1 MQGNYFETT
10 SESQNF
16 IDYFR
21 AVNPTFLNHNVKALH
36 LLKTDHK
43 VYLKTVFLQE
53 EYLNRLTFVTTLV
66 NLDLVVGDCDSEENP
81 EGRVFEYGLS
91 YEELMDHLVNLGE
104 DCLIQIFD
112 KEFISIP
119 FILEHYEIEAF

>member
-91 YEELMDHLVNLGE
+91 YEELSDHLVNLGE

>member
-1 MQGNYFETT
+1 MQQNYFDAT

-21 AVNPTFLNHNVKALH
+21 AVNPAFLNSNVKALYFV
-36 LLKTDHK
+36 KTEDK
-43 VYLKTVFLQE
+43 VYLKTVFQKE
-53 EYLNRLTFVTTLV
+53 EYLNRLTFITAFV
-66 NLDLVVGDCDSEENP
+66 NLDMVVGDCDSDENP
-81 EGRVFEYGLS
+81 EGRIFEYGLS
-91 YEELMDHLVNLGE
+91 YEELSDHFVNLGE
-104 DCLIQIFD
+104 DCLIQILD

>member
-21 AVNPTFLNHNVKALH
+21 AVNPTFFNHNVKALH

-91 YEELMDHLVNLGE
+91 YEELSDHLVNLGE